1 MFEPNV
7 TAVSLTWLWYKP
19 GKPWR
24 CTLCKVDDD
33 FMRVKP
39 FTTEAPTAGEAL
51 FLATKEALEYK
62 FPETVRPEVIAGLN
76 LEIDL

>member
-1 MFEPNV
+1 MFEADV
-7 TAVSLTWLWYKP
+7 TAVTLSWLWYQP

-24 CTLCKVDDD
+24 YTLCKVDED

-51 FLATKEALEYK
+51 YLATKEALEYK
-62 FPETVRPEVIAGLN
+62 FPEIPRPAIIEDLK
-76 LEIDL
+76 LELDL